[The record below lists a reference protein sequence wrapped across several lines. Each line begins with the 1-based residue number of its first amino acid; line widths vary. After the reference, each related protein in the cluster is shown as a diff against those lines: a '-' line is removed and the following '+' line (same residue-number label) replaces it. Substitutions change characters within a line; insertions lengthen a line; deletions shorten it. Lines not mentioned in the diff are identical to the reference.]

1 MTMKKVLLGMFLLI
15 CFSIKTQ
22 AQVSIK
28 VGASLSTV
36 AEEKE
41 NVTKDQLK
49 NESVLGTVVG
59 LAFELNPGKLLVFQ
73 PELLFSQ
80 SGGRNSYELLGTKTD
95 TRYKINYLE
104 LPLLAKLQL
113 GNNNGEGVGIHIAAG
128 PWLGYALGGK
138 TKTATTIGSSQEVIT
153 ERKFTFDDEDDA
165 RRINYGLVGAAGIG
179 FGKVTLDLR
188 YNYGLNNIL
197 DNDADNS
204 NDNRPVLQTRGVAL
218 TMALR
223 L

>member
-1 MTMKKVLLGMFLLI
+1 MQKVILGIFFLI
-15 CFSIKTQ
+15 CLSINSH

-36 AEEKE
+36 AEERE
-41 NVTKDQLK
+41 NVTKDQLE
-49 NESVLGTVVG
+49 NASVLGPVIG

-80 SGGRNSYELLGTKTD
+80 SGGRNTYQLLGTTTD
-95 TRYKINYLE
+95 NRYKISYLE

-113 GNNNGEGVGIHIAAG
+113 GNNNGEGVGLHIAAG

-138 TKTATTIGSSQEVIT
+138 TKTVTTVGSSQEIVT
-153 ERKFTFDDEDDA
+153 ESKFTFDDEDDA
-165 RRINYGLVGAAGIG
+165 RRINYGLVGAAGLG

-197 DNDADNS
+197 DNDADNT

>member
-1 MTMKKVLLGMFLLI
+1 MFASVHQLFDLFHI
-15 CFSIKTQ
+15 GQINRKYWPL
-22 AQVSIK
+22 AQSRA
-28 VGASLSTV
+28 GSLYT
-36 AEEKE
+36 A
-41 NVTKDQLK
+41 
-49 NESVLGTVVG
+49 
-59 LAFELNPGKLLVFQ
+59 LVFFDNS
-73 PELLFSQ
+73 FSEWNQ
-80 SGGRNSYELLGTKTD
+80 FGSS
-95 TRYKINYLE
+95 YKINYLE

-113 GNNNGEGVGIHIAAG
+113 GNNGGEGVGIHIAAG

-153 ERKFTFDDEDDA
+153 ERKFTFNDEDDA

-179 FGKVTLDLR
+179 FGKVTIDLR

-197 DNDADNS
+197 DNDADNT

>member
-1 MTMKKVLLGMFLLI
+1 MLLLI
-15 CFSIKTQ
+15 CLTVSTH
-22 AQVSIK
+22 AQVLIK

-36 AEEKE
+36 AEERE

-49 NESVLGTVVG
+49 NESVLSPVIG

-80 SGGRNSYELLGTKTD
+80 SGGRNTYQLLGTTTD
-95 TRYKINYLE
+95 TRYRISYLE

-113 GNNNGEGVGIHIAAG
+113 GNNGGEGVGIHIAAG
-128 PWLGYALGGK
+128 PWLGYALSGK
-138 TKTATTIGSSQEVIT
+138 TKTVTTVGSSQEVIN

-179 FGKVTLDLR
+179 FGKVAIDLR